1 MKLRTLGAF
10 VVGALA
16 STTAPVYAEEGDGVR
31 RIEEV
36 LVTAERQEATVS
48 DTSISITAL
57 TSEFLEDFGIRNQS
71 DLQNLIPATVIQ
83 PYDLTIRGIGRP
95 TRALG
100 GDPGVATYV
109 NGIYSEDFYIASSG
123 GFWDVERVEVLRGPQ
138 GTLYGRNA
146 VGGAV
151 NFNHKKPTDEFE
163 AEVKTLVS
171 NFDGFDVNAVVSGPL
186 IPNVLAG
193 RVTGYKR
200 KRDGV
205 VEEIG
210 VQGGPDLDSIG
221 DENYTLQLK
230 WNPTDTIEVNTR
242 ANERSVARV
251 VGGAD
256 GGGLVVLSEEGLGT
270 RNTTSA
276 AFGFRAVDPAQTNP
290 LARDFLVPTA
300 DIFSFTNPSSGEVV
314 QAQRIRAGLDPNTIN
329 GDGTGRVNQNF
340 GNTNDLDQCVF
351 FDRGNIDGD
360 DLCAATNGLNFE
372 RFDHQSVS
380 FDVDWAIN
388 DRHTIK
394 YLFGYTDFFYDR
406 DTDDDSSDSQ
416 FADRQFYVSQEAEY
430 VSHELQ
436 WFFDVNDRLSF
447 TTGIFY
453 YDSKLT
459 QRGDFFSAVGEDRFI
474 QGSAIGPIGIGPQ
487 VGLFDA
493 RAIDSQSGTTIA
505 AIGDFTGDIGTRIN
519 SGPVTDGSDLLY
531 QTRTERNSYAAYTQG
546 VFDISDV
553 LSVTFGVRWAQ
564 DNLFG
569 REDLQRYTEGIIPIG
584 AIDPTGGS
592 LTPAEVLLGT
602 NIAIGAIQTDAAGNP
617 LFSDVG
623 QPVVNPGAN
632 FLVSGV
638 PISLSVGRENRRT
651 DDDVTFRINFD
662 YTPTDN
668 TLIYAGVT
676 TGYRGGGFN
685 LVFFSA
691 TPTYDPE
698 QLTSYEVGFK
708 GTFLDGTLQLN
719 SSIYYYD
726 YENIQTVVFEP
737 GAAGGTTNSLI
748 AVPGAELFGI
758 ESDILYFVNDALSI
772 GGNFSFTPS
781 EYTAD
786 FELINNFDAD
796 APASLFTPEERTING
811 NGASLVAVPEWKWSA
826 WAQYRFGF
834 GDNGNLDIRSSVSY
848 IDEVFFTAFEQ
859 DADRAPAYTRWD
871 ARATWSSVT
880 GKFTVSAFVNNI
892 LDEIGIRQIEPDV
905 EENGF
910 RRTAQVTEPRIYGLE
925 LHVKLGPEY

>member
-1 MKLRTLGAF
+1 VKLRTLSAF

-16 STTAPVYAEEGDGVR
+16 SAAAPVYAQEDDGVR

-36 LVTAERQEATVS
+36 LVTAERQESTVS

-71 DLQNLIPATVIQ
+71 DLQNLIPATVIL
-83 PYDLTIRGIGRP
+83 PYDLAIRGIGRP

-123 GFWDVERVEVLRGPQ
+123 GFWDIDRVEVLRGPQ

-171 NFDGFDVNAVVSGPL
+171 NFDGFDIYGVVSGPL
-186 IPNVLAG
+186 IPNVLNA
-193 RVTGYKR
+193 RATGYKR
-200 KRDGV
+200 TRDGIV
-205 VEEIG
+205 DEIG
-210 VQGGPDLDSIG
+210 VQGGPDLDSLG
-221 DENYTLQLK
+221 DENYTLQLQ
-230 WNPTDTIEVNTR
+230 WRPTDSIEINTR
-242 ANERSVARV
+242 ANERSVNRV
-251 VGGAD
+251 IGGAD

-276 AFGFRAVDPAQTNP
+276 AFGFRAVDPTQTDP
-290 LARDFLVPTA
+290 LERNFLVPGA
-300 DIFSFTNPSSGEVV
+300 DTFNFTNPSTGEVV

-329 GDGTGRVNQNF
+329 GDGTGRLNQNF

-351 FDRGNIDGD
+351 FDRNDIKGD

-380 FDVDWAIN
+380 LDVDWAIN
-388 DRHTIK
+388 DRHTLK

-416 FADRQFYVSQEAEY
+416 LFDRQFYVSQEAEY

-436 WFFDVNDRLSF
+436 WFFDVNERLSF

-453 YDSKLT
+453 YDSKLS
-459 QRGDFFSAVGEDRFI
+459 QRGDFFSSVGESRFVN
-474 QGSAIGPIGIGPQ
+474 GSPIGPIGLGPQ
-487 VGLFDA
+487 VGLFSA
-493 RAIDSQSGTTIA
+493 RAIDSQSPTTVVA
-505 AIGDFTGDIGTRIN
+505 LGDFTGDVGTRIN

-569 REDLQRYTEGIIPIG
+569 REDLQRYTEGILPIG
-584 AIDPTGGS
+584 IIAPDVANPNV
-592 LTPAEVLLGT
+592 ALLGT
-602 NIAIGAIQTDAAGNP
+602 NIALGAIQTDADGAPLFDSQGNP
-617 LFSDVG
+617 LLNNA
-623 QPVVNPGAN
+623 NPG
-632 FLVSGV
+632 LISGI
-638 PISLSVGRENRRT
+638 PISLGVGRENRRT
-651 DDDVTFRINFD
+651 DDDVTWRVNFD

-698 QLTSYEVGFK
+698 ELTSYEVGFK
-708 GTFLDGTLQLN
+708 GTFLDGTLQVN
-719 SSIYYYD
+719 SSVYFYD
-726 YENIQTVVFEP
+726 YENIQTVIFEP

-758 ESDILYFVNDALSI
+758 EADFLYFVNEALSV
-772 GGNFSFTPS
+772 GGNFSYTPS

-786 FELINNFDAD
+786 FDLINNFDAD
-796 APASLFTPEERTING
+796 APASLFTPAERTING

-826 WAQYRFGF
+826 WAQYRFAL
-834 GDNGNLDIRSSVSY
+834 GDNGNLDVRSSVSY

-859 DADRAPAYTRWD
+859 DADRAPAYYRWD
-871 ARATWSSVT
+871 ARATWASVT
-880 GKFTVSAFVNNI
+880 GRYSVSAFVNNI
-892 LDEIGIRQIEPDV
+892 LDDIGIRQIEPGQ
-905 EENGF
+905 EEVGF
-910 RRTAQVTEPRIYGLE
+910 RRTSQVTEPRIYGVE
-925 LHVKLGPEY
+925 FQVKLGPEY

>member
-1 MKLRTLGAF
+1 MKRTISALSAAVLGS
-10 VVGALA
+10 LA
-16 STTAPVYAEEGDGVR
+16 APMAATAAEGDGVR

-36 LVTAERQEATVS
+36 VVTAERQESTVS

-57 TSEFLEDFGIRNQS
+57 TSDFLEDFGIRNQS
-71 DLQNLIPATVIQ
+71 DLQNLVPATVIQ

-123 GFWDVERVEVLRGPQ
+123 GFWDIERVEVLRGPQ

-151 NFNHKKPTDEFE
+151 NFNHKKPTQEFE

-171 NFDGFDVNAVVSGPL
+171 NYGGFDINAVVSGAL
-186 IPNVLAG
+186 IPEKLAA

-205 VEEIG
+205 VDEIG
-210 VQGGPDLDSIG
+210 VQGGPDLDSIA
-221 DENYTLQLK
+221 DENYTLQLQ
-230 WNPTDTIEVNTR
+230 WTPTDTIEINTR
-242 ANERSVARV
+242 ANERSVNRV
-251 VGGAD
+251 IGGAD
-256 GGGLVVLSEEGLGT
+256 GGGLIVLSEENGPN

-276 AFGFRAVDPAQTNP
+276 AFGLRAVDPAQTDP
-290 LARDFLVPTA
+290 LARDFLVPGS
-300 DIFSFTNPSSGEVV
+300 DLFDFTNPTTGEVV

-329 GDGTGRVNQNF
+329 GDGVGRLNQNF

-380 FDVDWAIN
+380 FDVDWAIS
-388 DRHTIK
+388 DRHSVK

-406 DTDDDSSDSQ
+406 ITDDDSSDNQ
-416 FADRQFYVSQEAEY
+416 AFDRQFYVSQEAEY

-436 WFFDVNDRLSF
+436 WFWDVNDRLSF

-453 YDSKLT
+453 YDSKLS
-459 QRGDFFSAVGEDRFI
+459 QRGDFYSSVGESRFVN
-474 QGSAIGPIGIGPQ
+474 GSPIGPIGLGPQ
-487 VGLFDA
+487 VDLFSA
-493 RAIDSQSGTTIA
+493 RAIDQGANSTTVV
-505 AIGDFTGDIGTRIN
+505 AIGDFTGDVGTRIN

-546 VFDISDV
+546 VFDISDT
-553 LSVTFGVRWAQ
+553 LSVTFGLRWAR

-569 REDLQRYTEGIIPIG
+569 REDLQRYTEGPVGIG
-584 AIDPTGGS
+584 ALNPGVDPN
-592 LTPAEVLLGT
+592 LVLLGT
-602 NIAIGAIQTDAAGNP
+602 NIATGAIQTDAAGNP
-617 LFSDVG
+617 LFDPLG
-623 QPVVNPGAN
+623 NPLFNDGAVP
-632 FLVSGV
+632 LITGV

-651 DDDVTFRINFD
+651 DSDVTFRVNFD
-662 YTPTDN
+662 WTPTDN

-685 LVFFSA
+685 LVFFSS

-726 YENIQTVVFEP
+726 YENIQTVIFEP

-748 AVPGAELFGI
+748 AVPGAELFGL
-758 ESDILYFVNDALSI
+758 ESDVLYFVNDALSL

-786 FELINNFDAD
+786 FDLINNFDAS
-796 APASLFTPEERTING
+796 APASLFTPEDRTING
-811 NGASLVAVPEWKWSA
+811 NGASLVAVPEWKFSA

-834 GDNGNLDIRSSVSY
+834 GDSGNLDIRSSYSW
-848 IDEVFFTAFEQ
+848 IDDVYFTAFEQ
-859 DADRAPAYTRWD
+859 EADQAPSYGRWD
-871 ARATWSSVT
+871 ARATWASVT
-880 GKFTVSAFVNNI
+880 GKYSVSAFVNNI
-892 LDEIGIRQIEPDV
+892 LDEIGIRQIEADG
-905 EENGF
+905 EELGF

-925 LHVKLGPEY
+925 FHVKLGPEY

>member
-1 MKLRTLGAF
+1 MKRTLS
-10 VVGALA
+10 ALSA
-16 STTAPVYAEEGDGVR
+16 AVIGSLSAPVSVLAAEDDGVR

-36 LVTAERQEATVS
+36 VVTAERQESTVS

-57 TSEFLEDFGIRNQS
+57 TSDFLEDFGIRNQS
-71 DLQNLIPATVIQ
+71 DLQNLIPATVIL

-151 NFNHKKPTDEFE
+151 NFNNKKPTQEFE
-163 AEVKTLVS
+163 AEFKSVIS
-171 NFDGFDVNAVVSGPL
+171 NFDGFEVFGVVSGPL
-186 IPNVLAG
+186 IPDKLAG
-193 RVTGYKR
+193 RITGYNR
-200 KRDGV
+200 SRDGV
-205 VEEIG
+205 VDEIG
-210 VQGGPDLDSIG
+210 VSGGPDLDSIG
-221 DENYTLQLK
+221 DENYTLQLQ
-230 WNPTDTIEVNTR
+230 WTPTDTIEINTR
-242 ANERSVARV
+242 ANERSVNRV

-256 GGGLVVLSEEGLGT
+256 GGGLVVLSEEASAS
-270 RNTTSA
+270 RNTQSG
-276 AFGFRAVDPAQTNP
+276 AFGFRAVDPTQTDP
-290 LARDFLVPTA
+290 LQRNFLVPGA
-300 DIFSFTNPSSGEVV
+300 DTFNFTNPSTGEVV

-329 GDGTGRVNQNF
+329 GDGVGRVNQNF

-351 FDRGNIDGD
+351 FDRDNIDGD

-380 FDVDWAIN
+380 LDVEWSLN
-388 DRHTIK
+388 DRHTFK

-406 DTDDDSSDSQ
+406 DTDDDSSDSLD
-416 FADRQFYVSQEAEY
+416 FDRQFYVSQEAEY

-436 WFFDVNDRLSF
+436 WFWDVNDRLSF

-453 YDSKLT
+453 YDSKLS
-459 QRGDFFSAVGEDRFI
+459 QRGDFFSSVGESRFVD
-474 QGSAIGPIGIGPQ
+474 GSPIGPIGLGPQ

-493 RAIDSQSGTTIA
+493 RAIDSQSPTTVV
-505 AIGDFTGDIGTRIN
+505 AIGDFTGDVGTRIN

-546 VFDISDV
+546 VFDFNEK
-553 LSVTFGVRWAQ
+553 LSVTFGLRWAR

-569 REDLQRYTEGIIPIG
+569 REDLQRYTEGPVGIG
-584 AIDPTGGS
+584 ALAPGVNPGT
-592 LTPAEVLLGT
+592 VLLGT
-602 NIAIGAIQTDAAGNP
+602 NIATGAIQTDDAGNALFDDQGAPLLTPGGVP
-617 LFSDVG
+617 LFT
-623 QPVVNPGAN
+623 
-632 FLVSGV
+632 GV

-651 DDDVTFRINFD
+651 DSDVTFRVNFD
-662 YTPTDN
+662 WTPTDN
-668 TLIYAGVT
+668 SLVYAGVT

-685 LVFFSA
+685 LVFFSTTA
-691 TPTYDPE
+691 TYDPE
-698 QLTSYEVGFK
+698 QLTSYEVGYK

-719 SSIYYYD
+719 SSIYFYD
-726 YENIQTVVFEP
+726 YENIQTQIFEP
-737 GAAGGTTNSLI
+737 GAAGGTTTSLI

-786 FELINNFDAD
+786 FDLINNFDAA

-834 GDNGNLDIRSSVSY
+834 GSNGNLDVRSSVSW
-848 IDEVFFTAFEQ
+848 IDDVYFTAFEQ
-859 DADRAPAYTRWD
+859 EADQAPSYFRWD
-871 ARATWSSVT
+871 ARATWASVT
-880 GKFTVSAFVNNI
+880 GRYTVSAFVNNI
-892 LDEIGIRQIEPDV
+892 LDEIGIRQIEPGQ
-905 EENGF
+905 EESGF
-910 RRTAQVTEPRIYGLE
+910 RRTAQVTEPRIYGVE
-925 LHVKLGPEY
+925 FQVKLGPEY